1 MPFSIASIM
10 KLGKE
15 AKNSRR
21 SSMNEEDKGVQMAI
35 KIAKFQVEKKAEEEK
50 IEKPPFLPFAAT
62 YCPFQGLD
70 IEKFDE
76 LDK

>member
-1 MPFSIASIM
+1 
-10 KLGKE
+10 
-15 AKNSRR
+15 
-21 SSMNEEDKGVQMAI
+21 MNEEDKGVQMAI

-70 IEKFDE
+70 IEKLDE
-76 LDK
+76 EDK